1 MDIITMARELGK
13 LIQQDERYKRIDA
26 AKKAND
32 EDEKLQELIAK
43 YKRTNSDVR
52 KLYEKVVI
60 QMNDTH
66 PTVAVP
72 ELMHLLID
80 QEVMANPN
88 MAEFNAAKA
97 EVDGMMNFI
106 STILYGSVNGEDPDT
121 IEMQASCGG
130 NCSGCSG
137 CH

>member
-43 YKRTNSDVR
+43 FNLKRSELSVEMSQENKNPE
-52 KLYEKVVI
+52 KLNQLDK
-60 QMNDTH
+60 
-66 PTVAVP
+66 
-72 ELMHLLID
+72 ELKALY

-121 IEMQASCGG
+121 IEMQACCGG